1 MQSRAVR
8 RAVIPATRAAL
19 GSGQFNKSAQS
30 NQQDLIGEMETNRQE
45 KPARGEGVLLAA
57 NADQRKL
64 VIEQRYEE
72 CLEGQDE
79 RITDGA
85 VRGNK

>member
-1 MQSRAVR
+1 M
-8 RAVIPATRAAL
+8 RAA
-19 GSGQFNKSAQS
+19 SIMDQFNKSAQS

-64 VIEQRYEE
+64 VVGQLGGE
-72 CLEGQDE
+72 CLERRDE

-85 VRGNK
+85 VR